1 MRLAS
6 ALYVCLNVSCVC
18 LRQRRCRFC
27 SAIHVCLTVSCVSIA
42 CVLPRGRLQVAT
54 FEDRK
59 WIPRLEIL
67 AKTLHLRT
75 FEKHV
80 LVLLVREYLM
90 SRYLGSASSGLGE
103 QTDRVNFYRSLSPR
117 CSTTRRFDIKTLCAY
132 FSVTFTEQLQVGGL
146 VGG

>member
-1 MRLAS
+1 MQAS
-6 ALYVCLNVSCVC
+6 ARPSTSVLTHRASR
-18 LRQRRCRFC
+18 LRP
-27 SAIHVCLTVSCVSIA
+27 ATW
-42 CVLPRGRLQVAT
+42 PLQVAT

-146 VGG
+146 VVGWLVGR